1 MRNPDGATEIH
12 EFCSIQRGR
21 EDQRA
26 GTAVIS
32 LPPVAV
38 PGRDPRPSH
47 QTVPVPG
54 TVFRGR
60 EVRAEAIL
68 SAPAAAAR
76 RAMNVQL
83 SPDKT
88 ADFGRSEYTD
98 RPGSERN
105 RLISSLP

>member
-12 EFCSIQRGR
+12 EFGSTQRGK

-32 LPPVAV
+32 LSPVAV
-38 PGRDPRPSH
+38 PGKDPRPSQ
-47 QTVPVPG
+47 QTVPPVPR

-68 SAPAAAAR
+68 SAPA
-76 RAMNVQL
+76 VQ
-83 SPDKT
+83 
-88 ADFGRSEYTD
+88 
-98 RPGSERN
+98 
-105 RLISSLP
+105 